1 MSNWRS
7 DLKKVLKM
15 AGAEYK
21 QVAFLFTDLQ
31 IKEDTFLEDISMILN
46 TGEVTIYLVK
56 TSRKI
61 IWNFCYSD
69 SNQNYFHW
77 YQIIGAKFVCYGWKN
92 RNHGENSSPCTRTRK
107 RCCRRWSLICQSLW
121 NIFKQ
126 CEKKLAYHSLYVSHW
141 QWVPKQVEVSTKNS
155 VN

>member
-46 TGEVTIYLVK
+46 TGEVKLTILMK
-56 TSRKI
+56 
-61 IWNFCYSD
+61 
-69 SNQNYFHW
+69 
-77 YQIIGAKFVCYGWKN
+77 
-92 RNHGENSSPCTRTRK
+92 
-107 RCCRRWSLICQSLW
+107 
-121 NIFKQ
+121 
-126 CEKKLAYHSLYVSHW
+126 
-141 QWVPKQVEVSTKNS
+141 
-155 VN
+155 

>member
-46 TGEVTIYLVK
+46 TGEVRL
-56 TSRKI
+56 
-61 IWNFCYSD
+61 
-69 SNQNYFHW
+69 
-77 YQIIGAKFVCYGWKN
+77 A
-92 RNHGENSSPCTRTRK
+92 
-107 RCCRRWSLICQSLW
+107 SLI
-121 NIFKQ
+121 K
-126 CEKKLAYHSLYVSHW
+126 
-141 QWVPKQVEVSTKNS
+141 
-155 VN
+155 